1 MDQLAAEF
9 VQNLALGEVKNVSA
23 ANAPTGLR
31 LEIVSAK
38 NLAMPLESREV
49 MQGLQVSVLFRK
61 KHVRSESI
69 LCSTTDPLLNF
80 SADFNVTKEKLLVED
95 SLIMIYLSLAPTR
108 TEDQIR
114 CGIESCCRSLGTCA
128 LNRSQKSS
136 PALFVMPDL

>member
-1 MDQLAAEF
+1 MDQLASEF
-9 VQNLALGEVKNVSA
+9 VQNLALGEIKKNVSTSA
-23 ANAPTGLR
+23 AEAGLR

-69 LCSTTDPLLNF
+69 LCNTTDPLINF
-80 SADFNVTKEKLLVED
+80 SADFNVTKEKLLVDD

-108 TEDQIR
+108 AEDQVR
-114 CGIESCCRSLGTCA
+114 CGIESCCRSLGTCPGSKIHRG
-128 LNRSQKSS
+128 LLLHVQ
-136 PALFVMPDL
+136 PM